1 MNGIEKITDRIIRDS
16 EAEITAMIAQT
27 EEKIRSIGNSARTQR
42 DKEEADILA
51 RGRRAADERL
61 ERLQSAAQTEKRK
74 LTLAAKQEVVGE
86 AFDLALE
93 KLCTLPD
100 GEYIELLTKLAV
112 KASSTGREQIAFSA
126 KDRGRVGK
134 QVVLAANEALGNG
147 QLTLSQETRE
157 IRGGF
162 VMQDGDIEIN
172 CAFETLV
179 RLQREKLE
187 RDVARVLFE

>member
-27 EEKIRSIGNSARTQR
+27 EEKIRAIGNSARAQR

-100 GEYIELLTKLAV
+100 GEYIALLTRLAV
-112 KASSTGREQIAFSA
+112 KASSSGREQIAFSA

-147 QLTLSQETRE
+147 QLTLSQDTRD

>member
-16 EAEITAMIAQT
+16 EAEITVMIAQT

-112 KASSTGREQIAFSA
+112 KASSTGRA
-126 KDRGRVGK
+126 
-134 QVVLAANEALGNG
+134 
-147 QLTLSQETRE
+147 TLNHRWS
-157 IRGGF
+157 
-162 VMQDGDIEIN
+162 
-172 CAFETLV
+172 L
-179 RLQREKLE
+179 
-187 RDVARVLFE
+187 

>member
-27 EEKIRSIGNSARTQR
+27 EEKIRAIGNSARAQR
-42 DKEEADILA
+42 DKEEAEILA
-51 RGRRAADERL
+51 RGRKAAEERL

-93 KLCTLPD
+93 KLCALPD
-100 GEYIELLTKLAV
+100 GEYVRLLAKLAV
-112 KASSTGREQIAFSA
+112 QASSTGREQLAFSP

-134 QVVLAANEALGNG
+134 QAVLAANEALGDG
-147 QLTLSQETRE
+147 QLTLSQETRD

-162 VMQDGDIEIN
+162 VMLDGDIETN